1 MKVVAKLLWLFGG
14 FALLLGLILILH
26 KQIFSAYANFFHLH
40 TAQKGADALICLSG
54 NRETRNPETLRL
66 WHQGYAPLLFVTEE
80 KPKNKRFAGIE
91 LSHLD
96 FANEI
101 ANRMKLQAEWK
112 RLPSTTGGATSTF
125 DEAQDSLA
133 MAKKMQWKRII
144 IVTDEFHTRRAL
156 LGFERVFQD
165 SGIEV
170 QVAGAANEIFD
181 SGNWWKSD
189 LGILAYL
196 NEAIKYPVY
205 LIWRQEPTL
214 VRND

>member
-1 MKVVAKLLWLFGG
+1 MTDSASSDESPDLLSTKRNAFWLLW
-14 FALLLGLILILH
+14 
-26 KQIFSAYANFFHLH
+26 
-40 TAQKGADALICLSG
+40 
-54 NRETRNPETLRL
+54 
-66 WHQGYAPLLFVTEE
+66 
-80 KPKNKRFAGIE
+80 
-91 LSHLD
+91 
-96 FANEI
+96 
-101 ANRMKLQAEWK
+101 
-112 RLPSTTGGATSTF
+112 
-125 DEAQDSLA
+125 A

-165 SGIEV
+165 SGLEV

-189 LGILAYL
+189 RGILAYL